1 MEAASEKLRK
11 RRYDLIVWNACSDSA
26 GGIDL
31 TSSLDFLSGKAPG
44 AKAIVFTAREMAHG
58 SLPCDGHIALK
69 KHPSS
74 EEEFLS
80 VIESS
85 LPVTSYGALT
95 RGAHDEAGVRIE
107 FEGMI
112 TVGLAMRP
120 VIRRIIDAA
129 AVDIPGID
137 HRRNGN
143 GKRSYRRG
151 DSSAERP
158 QNETVRRRQYGRNG
172 ARVDRERDFWS

>member
-44 AKAIVFTAREMAHG
+44 AKTIVFTAGEMAPG

-85 LPVTSYGALT
+85 LPVTSCGAPT

-112 TVGLAMRP
+112 TVGLAKRP
-120 VIRRIIDAA
+120 VIREL
-129 AVDIPGID
+129 
-137 HRRNGN
+137 
-143 GKRSYRRG
+143 SML
-151 DSSAERP
+151 
-158 QNETVRRRQYGRNG
+158 RQSIFRY
-172 ARVDRERDFWS
+172 

>member
-44 AKAIVFTAREMAHG
+44 IKAIVFTAREMAHG
-58 SLPCDGHIALK
+58 SLPCEGQIAFK

-85 LPVTSYGALT
+85 LPVTSYGAPT
-95 RGAHDEAGVRIE
+95 RGAHDDSAVRIE

-112 TVGLAMRP
+112 TVGLAKRP
-120 VIRRIIDAA
+120 VIREL
-129 AVDIPGID
+129 
-137 HRRNGN
+137 
-143 GKRSYRRG
+143 SML
-151 DSSAERP
+151 
-158 QNETVRRRQYGRNG
+158 RQSIFRY
-172 ARVDRERDFWS
+172 